1 MASGTISGPDP
12 GSFGSLLE
20 LSWRG
25 TRPLELGDETTR
37 TFLAD
42 GDTLEIPGCA
52 IRGPLRVSFGSVSGT
67 VLPAR
72 T

>member
-1 MASGTISGPDP
+1 
-12 GSFGSLLE
+12 LLE

-25 TRPLELGDETTR
+25 TRPLDLGDGTTR

-42 GDTLEIPGCA
+42 GDTLEIHGCA
-52 IRGPLRVSFGSVSGT
+52 TRGPLRVSFGSVSGT